1 MNGLFLYFLLTYIA
15 RFSSGHEQ
23 APEIAAMHGVT
34 INTLQVL
41 CSRRGVS
48 LRKGGHLLRRKILA
62 LPEAQLTLS
71 ETALETLRQAAR
83 AMGVDEA

>member
-1 MNGLFLYFLLTYIA
+1 
-15 RFSSGHEQ
+15 
-23 APEIAAMHGVT
+23 MHGVT
-34 INTLQVL
+34 INTSQVL
-41 CSRRGVS
+41 CSRRGLS

-71 ETALETLRQAAR
+71 ETALQTLRQGAR

>member
-1 MNGLFLYFLLTYIA
+1 
-15 RFSSGHEQ
+15 
-23 APEIAAMHGVT
+23 
-34 INTLQVL
+34 VL

-71 ETALETLRQAAR
+71 ETALQTLRQGAR

>member
-1 MNGLFLYFLLTYIA
+1 
-15 RFSSGHEQ
+15 
-23 APEIAAMHGVT
+23 MHGVT

-48 LRKGGHLLRRKILA
+48 LGKGGHLLRRKILA

-71 ETALETLRQAAR
+71 KTALQTLRQAAR